1 MTELSRR
8 KKWARDNFFLFGSF
22 GELCRQLRWIEELE
36 AFAECCLGVCIRVVT
51 GVKKVHELNSRQ
63 EYAIGSDT
71 HTHKFSS
78 PKCSEILIY
87 DYDFM
92 VNLLTLFLFRYI
104 YKLHNKAMH
113 SCVAF
118 VWGRGK
124 KNLKFAFVSGFFN
137 EQFRQKWQWIHLM
150 WIEMTIDIVQSFM
163 CCVLL
168 LAILVSFPNK
178 NIKQAKAYQKA
189 KIGQSRKRERKLD
202 RNQFIFSINI
212 YVST

>member
-1 MTELSRR
+1 MNWRI
-8 KKWARDNFFLFGSF
+8 G
-22 GELCRQLRWIEELE
+22 
-36 AFAECCLGVCIRVVT
+36 GVCRVLPRCVHT
-51 GVKKVHELNSRQ
+51 SRHGSKKSARAQFTARVCDWFR
-63 EYAIGSDT
+63 
-71 HTHKFSS
+71 HTYTQFTS
-78 PKCSEILIY
+78 PKCCEILIY